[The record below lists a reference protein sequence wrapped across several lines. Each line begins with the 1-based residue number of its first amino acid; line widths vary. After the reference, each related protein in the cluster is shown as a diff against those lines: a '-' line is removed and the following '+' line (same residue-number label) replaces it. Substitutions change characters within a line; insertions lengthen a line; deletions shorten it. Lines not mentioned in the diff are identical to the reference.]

1 MYWLPKMHNK
11 PIGARFT
18 VTSKNCIGKPHV
30 ESFHTKSLFY
40 TYLKKFSVVENSV
53 PIVTKLN
60 KISTKKK
67 AKSISVFDFTTL
79 CTIIPHNLLIKVL
92 SAVINFYFKRNLE
105 IALAFQKYQS
115 TGHQKTVHFSSRNSI
130 LLLKT

>member
-1 MYWLPKMHNK
+1 MYWLLKIHK
-11 PIGARFT
+11 TPIGARFI

-92 SAVINFYFKRNLE
+92 SAVINFYFKS
-105 IALAFQKYQS
+105 K
-115 TGHQKTVHFSSRNSI
+115 SRNRIGFSKISI
-130 LLLKT
+130 YWTSKDCAFLITK